1 MHNLIYLEASVDNV
15 KYDLL
20 VDTGALHSFVSE
32 SLVKANNWVVSE
44 SAMSNVKLPNGD
56 VMTSNLVVRLKVYYD
71 DSRLFEV
78 IKF

>member
-1 MHNLIYLEASVDNV
+1 MVDNV

-20 VDTGALHSFVSE
+20 VDTGASHSFVSE